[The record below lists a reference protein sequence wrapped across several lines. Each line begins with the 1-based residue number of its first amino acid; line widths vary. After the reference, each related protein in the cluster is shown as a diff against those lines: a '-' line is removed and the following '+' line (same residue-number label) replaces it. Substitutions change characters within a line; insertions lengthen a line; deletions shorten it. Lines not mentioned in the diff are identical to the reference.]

1 MAEAHSPELAELSL
15 LVRERCEDQQRD
27 RSDDPD
33 IAETV
38 LRFIPFSAA
47 HEESA
52 VSFPSPQK
60 QLRCTVHPD
69 YASRRRH
76 WLRWC

>member
-1 MAEAHSPELAELSL
+1 MGVNPGNKQTCAHRHRR
-15 LVRERCEDQQRD
+15 VDRD

-38 LRFIPFSAA
+38 LRFIPVSAA

-52 VSFPSPQK
+52 VSSPAPQK

-76 WLRWC
+76 WVRWC